1 MTRTVLASSTS
12 SLAWGA
18 AAWAVAACVATSPA
32 QAQAPFSEPRQAADA
47 LVAAVEARDNAAL
60 ARVLGPQWRTLLP
73 PEGVAPED
81 RDAFLEKAR
90 QSTTVNVKDGHADV
104 VVGTDAWV
112 LPIPL
117 LQGWNGRWRF
127 DMHGAREALL
137 ERRIG
142 DNEHSAIQAS
152 LAYLDA
158 QREYALADRDGDG
171 LLEYAQKLISTP
183 GRRDGLIWSQ
193 DLGDDSPLG
202 EDYLPKD
209 GRQGYHG
216 YRFKILTGQGT
227 GAQDGARTYVIG
239 KRMIAGFG
247 LLAWPLDYGRSGVM
261 SFIVNQ
267 DGVVYERDLGPQ
279 TSYVAA
285 GMQRFDPDGSWNKAK

>member
-1 MTRTVLASSTS
+1 
-12 SLAWGA
+12 
-18 AAWAVAACVATSPA
+18 
-32 QAQAPFSEPRQAADA
+32 
-47 LVAAVEARDNAAL
+47 
-60 ARVLGPQWRTLLP
+60 
-73 PEGVAPED
+73 
-81 RDAFLEKAR
+81 
-90 QSTTVNVKDGHADV
+90 VNVKDGHADV
-104 VVGTDAWV
+104 VVGTDGWV

-117 LQGWNGRWRF
+117 VQGWNGRWHF

-158 QREYALADRDGDG
+158 QREYALVDRDGDG

-183 GRRDGLIWSQ
+183 GKRDGLIWSQ
-193 DLGDDSPLG
+193 DLGDESPLG

-216 YRFKILTGQGT
+216 YRFKILTGQST
-227 GAQDGARTYVIG
+227 HASDGARTYVIG

-247 LLAWPLDYGRSGVM
+247 LLAWPVDYGRSDVM

-267 DGVVYERDLGPQ
+267 DGVVYERDIGPQ
-279 TSYVAA
+279 TAYVAA
-285 GMQRFDPDGSWNKAK
+285 GMQRFDPDGTWNKVGKPP